1 MCPYKPCC
9 SISNYQK
16 SIHTTHT
23 LEVIGDAHNAWT
35 LLYVQIKIA
44 MILTNAECSKCPIH
58 MWNTIAYENN
68 SRIFCPM

>member
-1 MCPYKPCC
+1 MCPYSPCS

-23 LEVIGDAHNAWT
+23 LEVIGDAHDART

-44 MILTNAECSKCPIH
+44 TILTNVECFKCSIH
-58 MWNTIAYENN
+58 MWNTKMKVSGI
-68 SRIFCPM
+68 

>member
-1 MCPYKPCC
+1 MYPYKPCS

-23 LEVIGDAHNAWT
+23 LEVIGDAWT

-44 MILTNAECSKCPIH
+44 TILTDAEYFKCSIH
-58 MWNTIAYENN
+58 MWNTIAYENT
-68 SRIFCPM
+68 SRIFCPI